1 MTLSLRTGRL
11 ELRPL
16 PPPVAAVLPGD
27 RAAAEAA
34 LGATL
39 PADWPQGD
47 LLDVLPLQARSDG
60 RAADFGVWVVIERE
74 TQTIVGDAGFKGL
87 PADGVVEIGYS
98 VIPDRRRRGY
108 ASEAAAALVDW
119 ARSQEEVETVVAGCD
134 RENVASIRTL
144 ERLGFARTG
153 IDGDE
158 IRWRLA

>member
-1 MTLSLRTGRL
+1 MTLSLRTRRL

-16 PPPVAAVLPGD
+16 PPTVAAELPGD

-60 RAADFGVWVVIERE
+60 RAADFGVWVVIERA
-74 TQTIVGDAGFKGL
+74 TQTVVGDAGFKGL

-119 ARSQEEVETVVAGCD
+119 ARNQEDVETVVAACD

-153 IDGDE
+153 MDGDE

>member
-1 MTLSLRTGRL
+1 MTLSLQTDRL

-16 PPPVAAVLPGD
+16 PPAVAAALPGD
-27 RAAAEAA
+27 RSGAEVL

-39 PADWPQGD
+39 PADWPQDD
-47 LLDVLPLQARSDG
+47 LLDVLPLQARSEG
-60 RAADFGVWVVIERE
+60 RAADCGIWVLIEQA
-74 TQTIVGDAGFKGL
+74 TQTVVGDAGFKGP

-108 ASEAAAALVDW
+108 ASEAAGALVDW
-119 ARSQEEVETVVAGCD
+119 ARSQDDVETVIAACD

-144 ERLGFARTG
+144 ERLGFARSG
-153 IDGDE
+153 MDGHE

>member
-16 PPPVAAVLPGD
+16 PPTVAAVLPGD
-27 RAAAEAA
+27 RAAAEAE

-108 ASEAAAALVDW
+108 ASEAAAVLVDW
-119 ARSQEEVETVVAGCD
+119 ACSQQDVEAVVAACD
-134 RENVASIRTL
+134 RENVVSIRTL

-153 IDGDE
+153 MDGDE

>member
-1 MTLSLRTGRL
+1 MTASLQTERL

-16 PPPVAAVLPGD
+16 PPAVAAVLPGD
-27 RAAAEAA
+27 RAAAEAL

-47 LLDVLPLQARSDG
+47 LLDVLPLQARSSG
-60 RAADFGVWVVIERE
+60 RAADFGVWVLIERA
-74 TQTIVGDAGFKGL
+74 TQTVVGDAGFKGL
-87 PADGVVEIGYS
+87 PTDGVVEIGYS

-108 ASEAAAALVDW
+108 ASEAAAALVGW
-119 ARSQEEVETVVAGCD
+119 AGDQEHVESVIAACD

-153 IDGDE
+153 MDGDE